1 MEIIKSLEHELVE
14 IVNKDKHNW
23 THFYLIMKEIEEK
36 ELWKEIS
43 ENSFT
48 SWVKNFCIK
57 NKIHES
63 IIWNR
68 KKAGKVYETYEKVK
82 RERGE
87 EVISLEHA
95 NVSVDALVLLDKIN
109 KMSPELATE
118 LTEKAI
124 NNEITRE
131 DLRNAY
137 KTVRRDLQPEANE
150 LKSTNLN
157 EKKELKNE
165 SSINITAAL
174 IVNALSNSKWLGVTQ
189 IRKPFKTSFEQDKYK
204 LFTEFPVFTGTSKK
218 SRRIDVLVSENLTS
232 ESWELNVHAIEIKV
246 NKYDLLNDKKY
257 SEYAEFAD
265 YVWLAVPKELVTFAM
280 ETKFDNC
287 GIIEINNT
295 DIKIVEQAKYSPGLL
310 KFNTLI
316 SLVLKLL

>member
-1 MEIIKSLEHELVE
+1 MEIIKSLECELVE

-23 THFYLIMKEIEEK
+23 THFYLIMKEIETK

-43 ENSFT
+43 EKSFT
-48 SWVKNFCIK
+48 SWVKNFCVK

-68 KKAGKVYETYEKVK
+68 KKAGKVYETYEKIK

-87 EVISLEHA
+87 EVIPLEHA
-95 NVSVDALVLLDKIN
+95 KVSVDALVLLDKIN
-109 KMSPELATE
+109 KRSPELATE

-137 KTVRRDLQPEANE
+137 KTVRRDIQSGANK
-150 LKSTNLN
+150 LKSTNQN
-157 EKKELKNE
+157 EKESKNE

-174 IVNALSNSKWLGVTQ
+174 IVNALSNSEWLGVAQ

-218 SRRIDVLVSENLTS
+218 SRRIDVLISENLTN

-257 SEYAEFAD
+257 SEYADFAD

-287 GIIEINNT
+287 GIIVINNN

-310 KFNTLI
+310 KFNTLM

>member
-1 MEIIKSLEHELVE
+1 MEIIKSLECELVE

-23 THFYLIMKEIEEK
+23 THFYLIMKEIETK

-43 ENSFT
+43 EKSFT
-48 SWVKNFCIK
+48 SWVKNFCVK

-68 KKAGKVYETYEKVK
+68 KKTGKVYETYEKIK

-87 EVISLEHA
+87 EVIPLEHA
-95 NVSVDALVLLDKIN
+95 KVSVDALVLLDKIN
-109 KMSPELATE
+109 KRSPELATE

-137 KTVRRDLQPEANE
+137 KTVRRDIQSGANK
-150 LKSTNLN
+150 LKSTNQN
-157 EKKELKNE
+157 EKESKNE

-174 IVNALSNSKWLGVTQ
+174 IVNALSNSEWLGVAQ

-218 SRRIDVLVSENLTS
+218 SRRIDVLISENLTN

-257 SEYAEFAD
+257 SEYADFAD

-287 GIIEINNT
+287 GIIVINNN

-310 KFNTLI
+310 KFNTLM

>member
-1 MEIIKSLEHELVE
+1 MEIIKSLEYELVE

-23 THFYLIMKEIEEK
+23 THFYLIMKEIEAK

-43 ENSFT
+43 EKSFT

-87 EVISLEHA
+87 EVIPLEHA
-95 NVSVDALVLLDKIN
+95 KVSVDALVLLDKIN
-109 KMSPELATE
+109 KRSPELATE

-137 KTVRRDLQPEANE
+137 KTIRGDIQPGVNK

-157 EKKELKNE
+157 EKESKNE

-174 IVNALSNSKWLGVTQ
+174 IVNALSNSEWLGVTQ

-218 SRRIDVLVSENLTS
+218 SRRIDVLISENLTS

-257 SEYAEFAD
+257 SEYADFAD
-265 YVWLAVPKELVTFAM
+265 YVWLAVPRELVRFAM

-287 GIIEINNT
+287 GIIAINNN
-295 DIKIVEQAKYSPGLL
+295 DIEIVEQAKYSPGLL
-310 KFNTLI
+310 KFNTLM